1 MLISNSAQFI
11 SVVNTRLQVALSG
24 IMQRLLEELQLIID
38 EDIYSYPSP
47 NGAWH
52 GRTGQFRESWGYDVP
67 YYDSNMLMS
76 VLSNQGFA
84 FTWNTE
90 RDTVSH
96 GNFSDPLTVQAM
108 NEVLNDKCGSGM
120 NFPIHNTHYWDN
132 YLRFLSVNFE
142 RIALEEC
149 HRAGLPVENSP
160 FGYNVG

>member
-1 MLISNSAQFI
+1 MLISNSAQFM
-11 SVVNTRLQVALSG
+11 SVVNESLHMALSG
-24 IMQRLLEELQLIID
+24 IMQRLLEELQAIMD
-38 EDIYSYPSP
+38 EDIYSYVSD
-47 NGAWH
+47 GAWH
-52 GRTGQFRESWGYDVP
+52 GRTREFRESWNYDAP

-76 VLSNQGFA
+76 VLSNQNFG
-84 FTWNTE
+84 FTWNHE

-96 GNFSDPLTVQAM
+96 GNFDSPLAVQAM

-149 HRAGLPVENSP
+149 RRAGLPVENSP